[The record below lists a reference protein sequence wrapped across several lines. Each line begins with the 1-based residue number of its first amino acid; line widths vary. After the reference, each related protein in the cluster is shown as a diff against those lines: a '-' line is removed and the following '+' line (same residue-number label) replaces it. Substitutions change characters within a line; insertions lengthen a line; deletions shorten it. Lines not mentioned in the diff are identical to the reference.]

1 MDDACD
7 ETEVLL
13 MKDGGKRG
21 GDKRDGDKRDGD
33 KRDGDKHDGSKLDH
47 VLSILILIPTYSL
60 PDSTEIQLSL

>member
-1 MDDACD
+1 
-7 ETEVLL
+7 
-13 MKDGGKRG
+13 MKDGDR
-21 GDKRDGDKRDGD
+21 RDGD

>member
-21 GDKRDGDKRDGD
+21 GDKRDGDKRVGG
-33 KRDGDKHDGSKLDH
+33 KRDYGKYDKAS
-47 VLSILILIPTYSL
+47 LIMPWVH
-60 PDSTEIQLSL
+60 